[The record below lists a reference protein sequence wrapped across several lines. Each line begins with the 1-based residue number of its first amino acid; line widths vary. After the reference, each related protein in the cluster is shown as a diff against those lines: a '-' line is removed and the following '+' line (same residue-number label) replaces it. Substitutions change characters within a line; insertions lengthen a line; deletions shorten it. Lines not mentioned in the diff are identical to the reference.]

1 MENGICIP
9 HSPTRSTSPSQV
21 SEDSGLVDK
30 SKNTHNSTLSEILTM
45 STMLIDSTDA
55 EYQRDAMGQAGA
67 GTFSEGTL
75 EQDVEMAVEV
85 PKVEPEVEPMEEP
98 IYDSDGE
105 AIDLDKCI
113 VVDHQLDQG
122 K

>member
-1 MENGICIP
+1 
-9 HSPTRSTSPSQV
+9 
-21 SEDSGLVDK
+21 
-30 SKNTHNSTLSEILTM
+30 M
-45 STMLIDSTDA
+45 SAMLIDSTDA
-55 EYQRDAMGQAGA
+55 EYQRDAMVQAGA

-75 EQDVEMAVEV
+75 EQDIEMAVEV
-85 PKVEPEVEPMEEP
+85 PKIEPEVEPMEEP

-105 AIDLDKCI
+105 TIDLDKCI